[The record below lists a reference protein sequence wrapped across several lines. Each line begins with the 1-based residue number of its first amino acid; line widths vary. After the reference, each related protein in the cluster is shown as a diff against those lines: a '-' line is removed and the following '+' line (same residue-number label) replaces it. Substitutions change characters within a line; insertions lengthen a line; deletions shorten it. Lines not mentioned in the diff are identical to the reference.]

1 MLNGTIY
8 SLSNEPLYDVK
19 QNMIYEYGTSNF
31 VGSISR
37 NFLSIYKEKFTISGE
52 NVIDSEGNNAF
63 RIFLRE
69 VNSEVNN
76 KGLVVLVLLAA
87 LALVIALLFLPLYFS
102 ITDFTKI
109 DFVNKLVC
117 KIKKKEY
124 VKPGEKV
131 WTDFGKKIRV
141 VLLVASILPFVT
153 MILTAIIPA
162 MATFGGQLALGIAVA
177 CLVARFFL
185 FKKKKDLLL
194 VVTESEN
201 DQTVNISE
209 EENKE

>member
-69 VNSEVNN
+69 VNN
-76 KGLVVLVLLAA
+76 KGLVVLVLLAT

-109 DFVNKLVC
+109 DFVNKLIC
-117 KIKKKEY
+117 KIRKKEY
-124 VKPGEKV
+124 VEPGEKV
-131 WTDFGKKIRV
+131 WTDLGKKVRIAF
-141 VLLVASILPFVT
+141 LVASILPFVT

-194 VVTESEN
+194 VVMESEN